1 MTSQVCLVFP
11 FFLQQTRWLVHR
23 KFKFLRPGIHLV
35 WYAHSQGVVRFYKIA
50 FPRESLPSQQQVK
63 WSQLK
68 VGVLVLVALATLTAL
83 VFLMSGSTGGFLT
96 GRITIISYFE
106 NSAGLKIGAPVN
118 LEGVTIGTVKYIRI
132 IPERKLTPVQVTMKV
147 GKEYAPALHTDSK
160 TSLDTIGVLGDTV
173 VDIDS
178 KFATGP
184 PFQSGGELKTNETPN
199 LSDVIKSSQGTIE
212 QLNVILAK
220 VDNLVDSLNGGRGT
234 IGQLIND
241 PTLYNK
247 AVAAVNEIKTMA
259 DQISSGKG
267 TIGKL
272 ISDDTLYN
280 RFNDAAGHVEN
291 ITKEVDAGHGSIG
304 KVLKDDTLYNN
315 LKQSTDSLNK
325 ILADVNAGKGALGLL
340 AKDPKF
346 AAKLNDTVTNLDTLL
361 DNINKGEGTIG
372 QLAKNPALYK
382 HADEVMTNASDLIAA
397 IRKNPKTYLTIHLK
411 IF

>member
-1 MTSQVCLVFP
+1 
-11 FFLQQTRWLVHR
+11 
-23 KFKFLRPGIHLV
+23 
-35 WYAHSQGVVRFYKIA
+35 
-50 FPRESLPSQQQVK
+50 LPSQQQVQ

-68 VGVLVLVALATLTAL
+68 VGVLVLVALVALTAL
-83 VFLMSGSTGGFLT
+83 IFLMSGSTGGFWT
-96 GRITIISYFE
+96 GKITVISYFE
-106 NSAGLKIGAPVN
+106 NSAGLKVGAPVN
-118 LEGVTIGTVKYIRI
+118 LEGVTIGNVKSIRI
-132 IPERKLTPVQVTMKV
+132 IPERKLTPVEVTMRV
-147 GKEYAPALHTDSK
+147 GKQFAPALHTDSK
-160 TSLDTIGVLGDTV
+160 SSLETIGVLGDTV
-173 VDIDS
+173 VNIDS

-184 PFQSGGELKTNETPN
+184 PFQSGGEMKTNETPN

-220 VDNLVDSLNGGRGT
+220 VDNLVDSMNAGKGT

-247 AVAAVNEIKTMA
+247 AVTAVNEIKKMA
-259 DQISSGKG
+259 DQMSSGKG

-272 ISDDTLYN
+272 IADDTLYN
-280 RFNDAAGHVEN
+280 RVNDTVGHVQN

-325 ILADVNAGKGALGLL
+325 ILADVNAGKGAIGMM

-346 AAKLNDTVTNLDTLL
+346 AQKLNDTITNLDTILQ
-361 DNINKGEGTIG
+361 NVNQGEGTIG
-372 QLAKNPALYK
+372 QLAKNPSLY
-382 HADEVMTNASDLIAA
+382 HHTDEVMMSSSKLIDA
-397 IRKNPKTYLTIHLK
+397 IRQDPKKYLSIKLH